1 MHEEMFNILCHKG
14 NANQNII
21 ETPSHSS
28 KNGYH
33 QESKQLKMLARMWGC
48 GKGTLINCGKKISV
62 GTMEISMEVPHKTKQ
77 NYHIILLYHS
87 WTYIQKNVSL
97 HTTNTYRPM
106 FTATLFTIAK
116 AWDHTRFPSTDEWIK
131 KMWYLYT
138 LFSHKEK

>member
-87 WTYIQKNVSL
+87 WTHMHWDLNHHAIKML
-97 HTTNTYRPM
+97 HTM
-106 FTATLFTIAK
+106 FISALAQ
-116 AWDHTRFPSTDEWIK
+116 
-131 KMWYLYT
+131 
-138 LFSHKEK
+138 